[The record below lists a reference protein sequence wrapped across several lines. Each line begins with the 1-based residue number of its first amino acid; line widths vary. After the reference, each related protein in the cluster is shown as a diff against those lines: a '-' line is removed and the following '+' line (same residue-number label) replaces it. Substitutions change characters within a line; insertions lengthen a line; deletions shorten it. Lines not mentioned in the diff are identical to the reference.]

1 MIESPRA
8 VTESDCFPNPA
19 TEGRVCDQCGGR
31 DFSKLHRW
39 QTGDFWNPTAIPI
52 AIWRCACGCAFL
64 HPVPTSEQLPEEG
77 DWWSGQ
83 RREFRRRRRFKAI
96 WERVRFAMI
105 GSTNERLLRGI
116 RKVVPAGR
124 FLDAGCGKGDMLFL
138 ARRFYDCVGLDPS
151 SNALHYLEGTGF
163 DLIHG
168 TLEAADLE
176 ENSFDVVLLESVIEH
191 VASPSAL
198 LRKAHYVLRP
208 GGIVVVAT
216 PKLSGPSHYLHGRAW
231 NGFRHGYHT
240 FLFTAKT
247 LRRQLELAEFEV
259 LQHPRRNRILDDI
272 LILSGLKR

>member
-1 MIESPRA
+1 
-8 VTESDCFPNPA
+8 
-19 TEGRVCDQCGGR
+19 
-31 DFSKLHRW
+31 
-39 QTGDFWNPTAIPI
+39 
-52 AIWRCACGCAFL
+52 
-64 HPVPTSEQLPEEG
+64 
-77 DWWSGQ
+77 
-83 RREFRRRRRFKAI
+83 
-96 WERVRFAMI
+96 MI

-191 VASPSAL
+191 VSSPGVV

-208 GGIVVVAT
+208 GGIVVVVT
-216 PKLSGPSHYLHGRAW
+216 PKLNGPSHYLHGRAW